1 MEVHWNTHRE
11 WWRGVLVFRY
21 RSKVCKKLKAI
32 TPFCFAVRH
41 EIPMTSHERS
51 TFRERLSEPT
61 TVQPLGG
68 LVVVGGGCF
77 VASRFDGLLLIYYL
91 EKSSH
96 RATISREPLWLRP
109 SGRAMKPITVHFRH
123 FSIPPRPARF
133 RRFLEAA
140 LGPGRWSGPRRHPR
154 HGPLTRG
161 PRVAEAKAPFPNAV
175 GRKLPLGQSGAASPA
190 PFIEDDLRPTDVR
203 ERPGA
208 LVAASAHDR
217 VVALPRGSPVRPA
230 GPSYQAP
237 LDRFVGCLPSTSSR

>member
-140 LGPGRWSGPRRHPR
+140 LGPGRWSG
-154 HGPLTRG
+154 
-161 PRVAEAKAPFPNAV
+161 
-175 GRKLPLGQSGAASPA
+175 AS
-190 PFIEDDLRPTDVR
+190 
-203 ERPGA
+203 
-208 LVAASAHDR
+208 AASASWPFDAR
-217 VVALPRGSPVRPA
+217 TTRRGGQSTVPERSRAQASSWTKRGGQPRSIH
-230 GPSYQAP
+230 
-237 LDRFVGCLPSTSSR
+237 